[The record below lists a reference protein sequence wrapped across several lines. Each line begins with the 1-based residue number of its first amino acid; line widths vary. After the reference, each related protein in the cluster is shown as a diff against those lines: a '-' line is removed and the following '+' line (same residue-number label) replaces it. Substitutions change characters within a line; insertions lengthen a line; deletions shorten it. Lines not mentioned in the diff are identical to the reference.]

1 MGRKCKRIFVEN
13 RILLLINFGVLC
25 FLCGSII
32 RKYREV
38 DMGIWGYM
46 LSILTNHY
54 YILYCVFPIL
64 LIIIARHVRN
74 VNDIEMIRYSNAF
87 QQIKM
92 STKSFIQWLMAYMV
106 LHLVITFV
114 IGIRTFD
121 LSIHTQ
127 NINVE
132 AYDELINILNT
143 YIEYFSN
150 SLFAVISN
158 VVYFLFGFTV
168 LISLL
173 SYINYRYKYR
183 NVILSSVLIYILTF
197 IGFKTEL
204 KSIAPVVCFDNFILL
219 HHGLFVNGTIKFL
232 LTVLFGLLLI
242 LFCFGKMFKTNNYGF
257 KEFIISKREKLI
269 SFVIILIVFLLELL
283 RTIKGANFN
292 FKDVIVT
299 TLFGVNKNYLS
310 FIPWLRLVIIYLTPL
325 FFIGISESRM
335 KMYGQAPLLI
345 RSKSRLNFDFKL
357 IKEYMTYILLYSLFI
372 YAIGCFLYFIG
383 GINVHVE
390 EYLIKEFNIKFTF
403 GIMSMYFIIFF
414 VYLTF
419 DFVIFK
425 ILCKFTNA
433 IASILSIIFFKFIF
447 FILPTFNL
455 LDLNFGMSNL
465 FDGINNKYELVIK
478 LLIIS
483 VLNAMYFIFI
493 SMRRLKY
500 GNNRD

>member
-121 LSIHTQ
+121 LSIHPQ
-127 NINVE
+127 NIKVE

-150 SLFAVISN
+150 SLFAVILN

-204 KSIAPVVCFDNFILL
+204 KAIIPIVCFDNFILL
-219 HHGLFVNGTIKFL
+219 HHGLFVNGSAKFL
-232 LTVLFGLLLI
+232 LTILFGVLVI
-242 LFCFGKMFKTNNYGF
+242 QFCFGRMFKVNKYGF
-257 KEFIISKREKLI
+257 KEFIISKKEKYI
-269 SFVIILIVFLLELL
+269 SALVVLVLFLLELL
-283 RTIKGANFN
+283 RKIGNVDFN
-292 FKDVIVT
+292 FKDVIIM
-299 TLFGVNKNYLS
+299 TLFGTNEKYAS
-310 FIPWLRLVIIYLTPL
+310 FIPWLRITILYLIPL
-325 FFIGISESRM
+325 FFIGIADSRI
-335 KMYGQAPLLI
+335 KKYGQAPILI
-345 RSKSRLNFDFKL
+345 RTKSKLSFERKL
-357 IKEYMTYILLYSLFI
+357 TGAYMNYI
-372 YAIGCFLYFIG
+372 FLYTLFVYALGSVFYFMGGVGTLSNEYFIS
-383 GINVHVE
+383 
-390 EYLIKEFNIKFTF
+390 EFNINFTY
-403 GIMSMYFIIFF
+403 GILSMYFVIFL
-414 VYLTF
+414 VNLTF

-425 ILCKFTNA
+425 ILCKFANGIVSFLA
-433 IASILSIIFFKFIF
+433 ILFFKFF
-447 FILPTFNL
+447 FFMLPTFNL
-455 LDLNFGMSNL
+455 FDLNFGLSNL
-465 FDGINNKYELVIK
+465 FDGINNKNELVIK
-478 LLIIS
+478 VATIC
-483 VLNAMYFIFI
+483 VLNVIFFAI
-493 SMRRLKY
+493 INMRRIRH
-500 GNNRD
+500 GNYQD

>member
-13 RILLLINFGVLC
+13 RTLLLINFGVLC

-32 RKYREV
+32 RKYRKV

-64 LIIIARHVRN
+64 LIIIARHIRN
-74 VNDIEMIRYSNAF
+74 VNDIEMIRYRNAF

-127 NINVE
+127 NIKVE
-132 AYDELINILNT
+132 TYDELINILNT

-204 KSIAPVVCFDNFILL
+204 KAIIPIVCFDNFILL
-219 HHGLFVNGTIKFL
+219 HHGLFVNGSAKFL
-232 LTVLFGLLLI
+232 LTILFGVLVI
-242 LFCFGKMFKTNNYGF
+242 QFCFGRMFKVNKYGF
-257 KEFIISKREKLI
+257 KEFIISKKEKYI
-269 SFVIILIVFLLELL
+269 SALVVLVLFLLELL
-283 RTIKGANFN
+283 RKIGNVDFN
-292 FKDVIVT
+292 FKDVIIM
-299 TLFGVNKNYLS
+299 TLFGTNEKYVS
-310 FIPWLRLVIIYLTPL
+310 FIPWLRITILYLIPL
-325 FFIGISESRM
+325 FFIGIADSRI
-335 KMYGQAPLLI
+335 KKYGQAPILI
-345 RSKSRLNFDFKL
+345 RTKSKLSFEHKL
-357 IKEYMTYILLYSLFI
+357 IGVYMNYI
-372 YAIGCFLYFIG
+372 FLYTLFVYALGSVFYFMGGAGTLSNEYFIS
-383 GINVHVE
+383 
-390 EYLIKEFNIKFTF
+390 EFNIKFTY
-403 GIMSMYFIIFF
+403 GILSMYFVIFL
-414 VYLTF
+414 VNLTF

-425 ILCKFTNA
+425 ILCKFANGIVSFLA
-433 IASILSIIFFKFIF
+433 ILFFKFF
-447 FILPTFNL
+447 FFMLPTFNL
-455 LDLNFGMSNL
+455 FDLNFGLSNL
-465 FDGINNKYELVIK
+465 FDGINNKNELVIK
-478 LLIIS
+478 VATIC
-483 VLNAMYFIFI
+483 VLNVIFFAI
-493 SMRRLKY
+493 INMRRIRH
-500 GNNRD
+500 GNYQD

>member
-1 MGRKCKRIFVEN
+1 MLEKCKRIFIEN
-13 RILLLINFGVLC
+13 KMLLLINFSVLC
-25 FLCGSII
+25 YICGNTLQE
-32 RKYREV
+32 YRRV
-38 DMGIWGYM
+38 DMGVWTYM
-46 LSILTNHY
+46 LSVLTNHY
-54 YILYCVFPIL
+54 YVLYCVFPIL
-64 LIIIARHVRN
+64 LIIIARYIRN
-74 VNDIEMIRYSNAF
+74 IDDIEIIRYKNVFA
-87 QQIKM
+87 QIKE
-92 STKSFIQWLMAYMV
+92 STKSFIEWLILYMTIQ
-106 LHLVITFV
+106 LMTIFT
-114 IGIRTFD
+114 IGIRNFG
-121 LSIHTQ
+121 LSINSQ
-127 NINVE
+127 SIKAEV
-132 AYDELINILNT
+132 YDELIEILNT
-143 YIEYFSN
+143 YIDYFSN
-150 SLFAVISN
+150 SLFAVILN
-158 VVYFLFGFTV
+158 MGYFLFGFTV
-168 LISLL
+168 LIALL
-173 SYINYRYKYR
+173 SYINYRYNYR

-204 KSIAPVVCFDNFILL
+204 KTIAPIVCFDNFILL

-232 LTVLFGLLLI
+232 LIVLFGLLLI
-242 LFCFGKMFKTNNYGF
+242 LFCFGKMCKANNYGF

-269 SFVIILIVFLLELL
+269 SFIIVLILFLLELL
-283 RTIKGANFN
+283 RTLRGADFN

-299 TLFGVNKNYLS
+299 TLFGVNKNYSS
-310 FIPWLRLVIIYLTPL
+310 FIPWLRLAIIYLTPL
-325 FFIGISESRM
+325 FFIGIAESRM
-335 KMYGQAPLLI
+335 KMYGKAPLLI

-357 IKEYMTYILLYSLFI
+357 IKEYMAYILLYSLFV

-390 EYLIKEFNIKFTF
+390 EYLINEFNTKFTF
-403 GIMSMYFIIFF
+403 GIMSIYFIIFF

-425 ILCKFTNA
+425 ILCKFINE

-493 SMRRLKY
+493 IVRRIKY